1 MSLIELVNEILLNA
15 ALKEEQKPYKNVYF
29 IKVLN
34 PGDRK
39 NLFVSFRYMT
49 SKKEC
54 LLCRADIDLNR
65 TDKNVFVGIS
75 HLKVRERESITFF
88 KKSLA
93 IPHKN
98 IVELIKAHIAPLLA
112 EKIQKVEDMYE
123 PN

>member
-54 LLCRADIDLNR
+54 LLCRVDIDLNR

-123 PN
+123 SN

>member
-54 LLCRADIDLNR
+54 LLCRADIDLTR

-75 HLKVRERESITFF
+75 HLKVRERESVTFF

-123 PN
+123 SN